1 MSSTD
6 ARLQR
11 LVSSEICKGENVEK
25 YALELK
31 RLAES
36 VFDEKILKSM
46 ERLFKTLGDST
57 RLRMIKMLALR
68 EMCVCEIVVALNMTQ
83 PNASHHLE
91 MLERAGIVK
100 KKKEGKWVF
109 YSLAKPEIVDVLNN
123 LSTHQTM

>member
-1 MSSTD
+1 MNSTD
-6 ARLQR
+6 ARLKR
-11 LVSSEICKGENVEK
+11 LVSSEICKAENVEK
-25 YALELK
+25 YAVELK

-68 EMCVCEIVVALNMTQ
+68 KMCVCEIMVALSMTQ
-83 PNASHHLE
+83 PNASYHLE

-109 YSLAKPEIVDVLNN
+109 YSLAKPEIIDVLNN
-123 LSTHQTM
+123 LSIH